1 MAASASNEWYYR
13 TRFERSG
20 DDTWLLEYGLYP
32 SAWTSSWFRNVV
44 DENVISFLRWC
55 RNQQLSLGKA
65 AGWLNANGPSPP
77 KGEKWHKSTVRY
89 LLDHR
94 SPDAGKNVSIKRVL
108 RLLKGLRWA
117 EQNQQPRLDTVTLV
131 SDSIEERARR
141 VWEMHRL
148 LLPAFRALSL
158 HLAQRLRAHERAAVP
173 SPLGATGMKR
183 RAQFA
188 MRYVG
193 TPSLRAM
200 SLRTVI
206 QEIKSSSVE
215 PPAWTA
221 ELERLELA
229 VPEFLDFQPTK
240 LDMELLGR
248 HKASE
253 ALLRILCKLEG
264 LSTRSARRRRSV
276 NVQ

>member
-20 DDTWLLEYGLYP
+20 DDTWLLEFGRYP
-32 SAWTSSWFRNVV
+32 SAWTSAWFRSVI
-44 DENVISFLRWC
+44 DENIIAFLRWC
-55 RNQQLSLGKA
+55 RSRGVSLGKIA
-65 AGWLNANGPSPP
+65 RWLNANGPSPT

-94 SPDAGKNVSIKRVL
+94 SPDTEDNVPIKRVL

-117 EQNQQPRLDTVTLV
+117 ASNQQPWLDQVIAV
-131 SDSIEERARR
+131 SNSVEERARR
-141 VWEMHRL
+141 TWEMHRL
-148 LLPAFRALSL
+148 LLPAFRALSV

-173 SPLGATGMKR
+173 YPFDATGMQR
-183 RAQFA
+183 RSEFGL
-188 MRYVG
+188 RYLG
-193 TPSLRAM
+193 TPSLRSM

-206 QEIKSSSVE
+206 QEVKSSSAE

-221 ELERLELA
+221 ELERFELA
-229 VPEFLDFQPTK
+229 VPEFLDFRPTK

-264 LSTRSARRRRSV
+264 LSTRSAHRHRSSD
-276 NVQ
+276 VQ